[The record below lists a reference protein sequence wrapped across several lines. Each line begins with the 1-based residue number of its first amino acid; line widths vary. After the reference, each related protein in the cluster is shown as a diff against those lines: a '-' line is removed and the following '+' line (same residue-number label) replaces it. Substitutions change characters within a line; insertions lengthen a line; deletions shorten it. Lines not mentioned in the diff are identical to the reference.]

1 MGKFRDLLGKLG
13 IVSPSGKAGSN
24 ADVKAAGRQE
34 AHAPVETAAG
44 RPANGT
50 SGGKVVPV
58 KNAKAGSLEEK
69 RKAAREH
76 MRNLRAKRKKEGYTE
91 KELARQRE
99 YNRKFMR
106 KWRAKKRA

>member
-1 MGKFRDLLGKLG
+1 MGKFRDFLGKLG
-13 IVSPSGKAGSN
+13 IVSPSGKADSN
-24 ADVKAAGRQE
+24 ADVKTDGQQE
-34 AHAPVETAAG
+34 ANAPVENAAG
-44 RPANGT
+44 HPA
-50 SGGKVVPV
+50 SGGKSSPA
-58 KNAKAGSLEEK
+58 KNATAGSLEEK
-69 RKAAREH
+69 RQAAREH